1 MPPLSAAAQYKLQ
14 SKGVVT
20 LLSPPPVPKIDL
32 MAGIECYCCAGFTGI
47 GGSIKQDSS
56 SFRVSEL
63 VDEQSL
69 GASKEPGGAHRYPLY
84 LLEKEGI
91 DSNHALFEIEREH
104 RLRLRVMGI
113 KDAKAATSQYAGAE
127 RAWQNNIK
135 SPPKELRTKHTRLT
149 LVGFT
154 KRPLGR
160 ELLAGN
166 EFSIDI
172 SDPHSDDISGFE
184 DQVQKIA
191 NFYGLQRFG
200 SERLVTHLVG
210 KAIVKRDF
218 AKAVELLLSYT
229 TEYDTDSS
237 REIRRKCLDP
247 AGYRQALRE
256 MPRGMDIERQL
267 LAALVEGKEPVAALR
282 AVPIQIRRL
291 FVQAYQAYIFNRCV
305 SRAIAQGEDVTLPK
319 QGDLCFEMEG
329 PFTFGRVKKY
339 DHLSAVQSV
348 PAVRMA
354 GYTFQPGKGRFE
366 EVTKE
371 LLLQEEVAAKDFYV
385 KEMQELSQQ
394 GGFRQ
399 APLWC
404 RDFAWKKKNPLSVS
418 FKLPKG
424 SYATTLLRELI
435 KPEDP
440 IKAGF

>member
-1 MPPLSAAAQYKLQ
+1 MLRCLQ
-14 SKGVVT
+14 
-20 LLSPPPVPKIDL
+20 PVPKIDM
-32 MAGIECYCCAGFTGI
+32 MAGIECYCTTGFDGI

-69 GASKEPGGAHRYPLY
+69 GVSKEPGSAHRYPLY
-84 LLEKEGI
+84 LLEKEGV
-91 DSNHALFEIEREH
+91 DSNHALFEIERVH
-104 RLRLRVMGI
+104 RVRLRVMGI

-127 RAWQNNIK
+127 RAWNKN
-135 SPPKELRTKHTRLT
+135 PPKELRTKHARLT

-154 KRPLGR
+154 GRPLGR
-160 ELLAGN
+160 DLLAGN

-172 SDPHSDDISGFE
+172 SNPRRDDISDFE
-184 DQVQKIA
+184 GQVQKIA

-247 AGYRQALRE
+247 AGYRQALRD

-267 LAALVEGKEPVAALR
+267 LSALVEGKEPVAALR

-319 QGDLCFEMEG
+319 HGDLCFEMEG

-339 DHLSAVQSV
+339 DPSSGVQSV

-354 GYTFQPGKGRFE
+354 GYTFQSGKGRFE
-366 EVTKE
+366 EITKE
-371 LLLQEEVAAKDFYV
+371 LLLQEEGVAAQDFYV
-385 KEMQELSQQ
+385 KEMQELSQP

-404 RDFAWKKKNPLSVS
+404 RDFAWKKNPLSVS

-424 SYATTLLRELI
+424 SYATTFLRELI